1 MGRGRK
7 LNYLSCLK
15 MVKSALVS
23 CPLAAAIRLI
33 IVLLAPP
40 FRMEV
45 KCQAEKAPIELGRIC
60 RVWFQFVLCQ
70 ILIDQSESYGTLE
83 RKRTGCKDNCVVT
96 IWLLKNLAFELS
108 DFYLGLWVQWLP

>member
-40 FRMEV
+40 
-45 KCQAEKAPIELGRIC
+45 L
-60 RVWFQFVLCQ
+60 
-70 ILIDQSESYGTLE
+70 
-83 RKRTGCKDNCVVT
+83 
-96 IWLLKNLAFELS
+96 
-108 DFYLGLWVQWLP
+108 